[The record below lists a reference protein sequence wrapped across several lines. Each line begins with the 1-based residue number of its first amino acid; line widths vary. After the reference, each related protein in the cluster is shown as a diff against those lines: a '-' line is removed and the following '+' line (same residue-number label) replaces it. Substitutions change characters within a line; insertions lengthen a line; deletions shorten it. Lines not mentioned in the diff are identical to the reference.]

1 MLIIIGGAI
10 YLLSFIVNQIVV
22 GVFHV
27 SSMDAYTF
35 MNGQGYDD
43 GYLAQFTSPF
53 FYIRTVIPILM
64 VIVGMVLAIRA
75 KVKGEGLGLRPMR
88 IVFAIYVGVCA
99 IWSIVSLIVFLAQ
112 RPQLI
117 IPDSIINIVLN
128 SLSFAG
134 LIVYALGSLR
144 KYE

>member
-10 YLLSFIVNQIVV
+10 YLISFIVNEIFLGVLHV
-22 GVFHV
+22 GT
-27 SSMDAYTF
+27 MDAYTF
-35 MNGQGYDD
+35 MNGEGYDD

-88 IVFAIYVGVCA
+88 IVFGVYVVVCV
-99 IWSIVSLIVFLAQ
+99 IWSNVSFIVFLT
-112 RPQLI
+112 RGYQLI
-117 IPDSIINIVLN
+117 IPDSIISIVFN
-128 SLSFAG
+128 VLSDVG
-134 LIVYALGSLR
+134 LIVYALGSMR